1 VASASACT
9 SSIDAVTWAFAYA
22 TGGSLMTSWWSP
34 INSGAKLPADATQI
48 AYLSSNRVSSVTDPQ
63 EPWSCSG
70 GSGTCSPTWSFT
82 WTAWE
87 PDSGSGAVIVTDPN
101 EAAGAP
107 NGNTTID
114 AYADGL
120 LVNETKGYERAGS
133 STPERSATTYS
144 VADPFTWLPAIS
156 IDGDGN
162 ETLDTYDSNGNVL
175 EETDPMGTPPRTST
189 TASTRCSRRP
199 TRWDMPCRRARH
211 R

>member
-1 VASASACT
+1 
-9 SSIDAVTWAFAYA
+9 
-22 TGGSLMTSWWSP
+22 MTSWWSP